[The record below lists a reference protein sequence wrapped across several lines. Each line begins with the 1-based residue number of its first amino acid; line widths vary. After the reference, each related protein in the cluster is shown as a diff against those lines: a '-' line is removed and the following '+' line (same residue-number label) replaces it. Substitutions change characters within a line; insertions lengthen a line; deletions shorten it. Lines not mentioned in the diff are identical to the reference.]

1 MHHVKDFVEKHFKRV
16 LLESE
21 QQKIQLTLLK
31 FSKNWSKYH
40 RIRDRFETELSD
52 WLDSELFCGIIFNV
66 SIRVKFWFCNKTKLC
81 YTILGSKYK
90 W

>member
-21 QQKIQLTLLK
+21 QQKIKLTLLK
-31 FSKNWSKYH
+31 FSNNWSKYH

-52 WLDSELFCGIIFNV
+52 WLDSELFCEIICNV
-66 SIRVKFWFCNKTKLC
+66 SIRVKFWYCKKT
-81 YTILGSKYK
+81 
-90 W
+90 